1 MRFKDLSAKMTLEE
15 RKVKVLIKLRGY
27 KIIKR
32 QEQKDAIS
40 FIIKMPREKKKALLW
55 CIPTKG
61 TVGVAYANQL
71 YKAMKEA
78 EVENGIIVTS
88 GRYTQ
93 AAKKK
98 AKKHLKCEH
107 CGHMFPLK
115 GGIRECPKCKEAV
128 KAMANEIELIPSIFP
143 AFNIFKHILVPKHE
157 ILAPEEKEELLAKYR
172 VRPYQL
178 PQIKA
183 SDPAVRAIGAR
194 PGDIVRIS
202 RESQTAGKY
211 TAYRYVVED

>member
-1 MRFKDLSAKMTLEE
+1 MRSKDLSAKMTLEE

-71 YKAMKEA
+71 DKAMKEA
-78 EVENGIIVTS
+78 EVDNGIIVTS

-98 AKKHLKCEH
+98 AKA
-107 CGHMFPLK
+107 K
-115 GGIRECPKCKEAV
+115 G
-128 KAMANEIELIPSIFP
+128 IELIPRIFP